1 MTPGAEPLDPST
13 VDLSDGNLGGKHPRM
28 RMGPAIAVYV
38 WQYPL
43 RLVHWGLV
51 ISIGVLSFTGYYI
64 HNPFIV
70 GQLQYPFLMGWFRFV
85 HMAFGMAF
93 LAFFLIRLYLFFAGD
108 RWVRWRVMVPLKGSQ
123 WKEMFEVMKFYA
135 FMRPT
140 PVSKVGHNAIA
151 AFSYIGIYTLV
162 LVEIVTGLVM
172 YNWLRHTALL
182 GFLVGWIP
190 GLINIQNLRLIHFF
204 LMFVFIAFG
213 IFHVHLCLVVSAAE
227 KRGLLDSI
235 FTGYKIIPVN
245 ELDDDDRTAIE
256 ATQGKRVKH

>member
-1 MTPGAEPLDPST
+1 MATSHADPVP
-13 VDLSDGNLGGKHPRM
+13 VDSSDPKHPRM

-51 ISIGVLSFTGYYI
+51 ISIGVLSVTGYYI

-70 GQLQYPFLMGWFRFV
+70 GQAQHPFLMGDFRFV
-85 HMAFGMAF
+85 HEVFGMAF
-93 LAFFLIRLYLFFAGD
+93 IAFFLLRLYLFFAGD
-108 RWVRWRVMVPLKGSQ
+108 RWVRWQVMVPLRKAQ
-123 WKEMFEVMKFYA
+123 WVEMWEVMKFYA

-151 AFSYIGIYTLV
+151 AFSYIGIYSLV
-162 LVEIVTGLVM
+162 LVEIITGLVM
-172 YNWLRHTALL
+172 FNWLRHSPILTPLL
-182 GFLVGWIP
+182 GWIP
-190 GLINIQNLRLIHFF
+190 RLISIQNIRLIHFF

-213 IFHVHLCLVVSAAE
+213 IFHVHLCLIVSSAE

-245 ELDDDDRTAIE
+245 ELEEDDRKAIE
-256 ATQGKRVKH
+256 AAQGRRVHK